1 MNIYATVSSGSY
13 SPSYGYDS
21 TAAVF
26 LIFAYLLVIGLSLG
40 AAFIFSFIGAKKA
53 EEKGYSKGGWW
64 CLIFFCGIIPF
75 IIICCLPD
83 ISTQTQTLSSR
94 WVCSKCGAVNFGGYT
109 CSKCGTYKGYNTLK
123 CSCGATLNAS
133 DAFCAKCG
141 KPRPATVPSAPKAT
155 VIAESFKGWKCP
167 SCGEQNRNEAKRC
180 IGCGKEKPVNTPI
193 VPSAKVIP
201 ESSKRWKCPTC
212 GFSNPESMRTCNGCG
227 KDKPTE
233 KKQETIIVGE
243 KWFCPYCGE
252 QNRYEAK
259 RCIGC
264 GQDKPII

>member
-1 MNIYATVSSGSY
+1 MSIYATVSSGSY
-13 SPSYGYDS
+13 SPSYSYGYAYNKTDLIVS
-21 TAAVF
+21 IVSLIISLIIALVF
-26 LIFAYLLVIGLSLG
+26 ATIGSR
-40 AAFIFSFIGAKKA
+40 KA

-141 KPRPATVPSAPKAT
+141 KPRPATVASA
-155 VIAESFKGWKCP
+155 
-167 SCGEQNRNEAKRC
+167 
-180 IGCGKEKPVNTPI
+180 
-193 VPSAKVIP
+193 PSAKVIP

-233 KKQETIIVGE
+233 KKQETIIAGE